1 VVYSGDGAYIAAENE
16 DMEYYT
22 PEQGTNIW
30 CDAMVIPKDASN
42 PDLAH
47 EFINFVLDN
56 EENLSIVE
64 EVGYTS
70 TNQEVLDEVTAEGGA
85 YEDNAA
91 YVPRTDN
98 DKDEVFHDNETIRK
112 KLTDLW
118 IKVKAAK

>member
-1 VVYSGDGAYIAAENE
+1 
-16 DMEYYT
+16 
-22 PEQGTNIW
+22 
-30 CDAMVIPKDASN
+30 
-42 PDLAH
+42 
-47 EFINFVLDN
+47 
-56 EENLSIVE
+56 
-64 EVGYTS
+64 
-70 TNQEVLDEVTAEGGA
+70 VLDEVTAEGGA